1 MGMSTASVSL
11 IAIFFGAGLGA
22 LLRALFNVLAE
33 ASSSVIPMGTLIANL
48 LGAYLVGIALAYF
61 IDQPSISPQWRL
73 FIITGFL
80 GGLTTFSSFS
90 AEVVQLMQRDQ
101 LLLALGLAL
110 MHVCGS
116 LLLTFL
122 GIWSVNALK

>member
-1 MGMSTASVSL
+1 M
-11 IAIFFGAGLGA
+11 
-22 LLRALFNVLAE
+22 
-33 ASSSVIPMGTLIANL
+33 
-48 LGAYLVGIALAYF
+48 
-61 IDQPSISPQWRL
+61 ISPQWRL
-73 FIITGFL
+73 FVITGFL

>member
-1 MGMSTASVSL
+1 M
-11 IAIFFGAGLGA
+11 
-22 LLRALFNVLAE
+22 
-33 ASSSVIPMGTLIANL
+33 ANL
-48 LGAYLVGIALAYF
+48 VGAYFVGVALAYF

-90 AEVVQLMQRDQ
+90 ADVVMLMQRDQ
-101 LLLALGLAL
+101 LMLALGLAL

-122 GIWSVNALK
+122 GIWTIHALK

>member
-1 MGMSTASVSL
+1 MGMSTASVSV
-11 IAIFFGAGLGA
+11 IAIFCGAGLGA
-22 LLRALFNVLAE
+22 LLRAWFNVITASL
-33 ASSSVIPMGTLIANL
+33 SSSIPMGTLIANL

-90 AEVVQLMQRDQ
+90 AEVVALMQRDQ
-101 LLLALGLAL
+101 LMMALGLAL

-116 LLLTFL
+116 LLLTFF
-122 GIWSVNALK
+122 GIWTAQTFK